1 MALSNKIRIAFYKG
15 PVNWRTR
22 IVMWWTGSEYTHAE
36 LVLPSGDS
44 LGICPDDA
52 GTVRLRKIKFQEN
65 LKTKVVIT
73 QRERNLDS
81 SDVEPP
87 PKVDL
92 DLRKAIQ
99 QGRQAKN
106 LTQKQLA
113 NMVQMKPSDI
123 QAYENGKAVPKHQE
137 IQKIQRALG
146 VKLTGLK
153 KK

>member
-1 MALSNKIRIAFYKG
+1 MSKNVDRIFQDWEPVILRNKNAQTQLKAKREGKTETKVKNTMSEAQIRAAKLDNDNESTRVETVSNEIK
-15 PVNWRTR
+15 TR
-22 IVMWWTGSEYTHAE
+22 I
-36 LVLPSGDS
+36 
-44 LGICPDDA
+44 I
-52 GTVRLRKIKFQEN
+52 
-65 LKTKVVIT
+65 
-73 QRERNLDS
+73 
-81 SDVEPP
+81 
-87 PKVDL
+87 
-92 DLRKAIQ
+92 
-99 QGRQAKN
+99 QGRQAKK

>member
-1 MALSNKIRIAFYKG
+1 MSKNFDRVFQDWEPVILRNKNAQTQLKAKRDGNTETKAKNTMSEAQLRAAKLDKDNETTKVETVSNEIK
-15 PVNWRTR
+15 TR
-22 IVMWWTGSEYTHAE
+22 I
-36 LVLPSGDS
+36 
-44 LGICPDDA
+44 I
-52 GTVRLRKIKFQEN
+52 
-65 LKTKVVIT
+65 
-73 QRERNLDS
+73 
-81 SDVEPP
+81 
-87 PKVDL
+87 
-92 DLRKAIQ
+92 

>member
-1 MALSNKIRIAFYKG
+1 MSNNFDRVFQDWETVILRNKNAQTQLKAKRDGNTVTKAKNTMSEAQIRAAKLDNDTESTRVETVSNEIK
-15 PVNWRTR
+15 TR
-22 IVMWWTGSEYTHAE
+22 I
-36 LVLPSGDS
+36 
-44 LGICPDDA
+44 I
-52 GTVRLRKIKFQEN
+52 
-65 LKTKVVIT
+65 
-73 QRERNLDS
+73 
-81 SDVEPP
+81 
-87 PKVDL
+87 
-92 DLRKAIQ
+92 
-99 QGRQAKN
+99 QGRQAKK

>member
-1 MALSNKIRIAFYKG
+1 MSKNFDRVFQDWEPVILRNKNAQTQLKAKREGKTETKVKNTMSEAQIRAAKLDNDNESTRVETVSNEIK
-15 PVNWRTR
+15 TR
-22 IVMWWTGSEYTHAE
+22 I
-36 LVLPSGDS
+36 
-44 LGICPDDA
+44 I
-52 GTVRLRKIKFQEN
+52 
-65 LKTKVVIT
+65 
-73 QRERNLDS
+73 
-81 SDVEPP
+81 
-87 PKVDL
+87 
-92 DLRKAIQ
+92 
-99 QGRQAKN
+99 QGRQAKK